1 MEKVRPWC
9 GQPSDRGRPM
19 NRTEQCSTCQSER
32 IELLEPVSWYVFRC
46 VNSRCGSLIGSHV
59 CVLCAGEVLR
69 VEVKENPHAYASPQ
83 PHQSLV
89 THTANHS
96 PPPPSF
102 SADSNTSPA
111 HTRVGCSSVHL
122 LNISCKLAQS
132 LMLFPMVLVE
142 VIANKSA
149 PIQLAQCQFPGWPF
163 PMLKYKYISQ
173 IKYTEAV
180 WSNSTQKLLWFEI
193 CKMLIVTWKR
203 NFIVSFI
210 IIIGTR

>member
-1 MEKVRPWC
+1 M
-9 GQPSDRGRPM
+9 
-19 NRTEQCSTCQSER
+19 
-32 IELLEPVSWYVFRC
+32 
-46 VNSRCGSLIGSHV
+46 

-149 PIQLAQCQFPGWPF
+149 PIQLAQCQFPG
-163 PMLKYKYISQ
+163 
-173 IKYTEAV
+173 
-180 WSNSTQKLLWFEI
+180 
-193 CKMLIVTWKR
+193 
-203 NFIVSFI
+203 
-210 IIIGTR
+210 